1 MHQARGGILFI
12 DEAYGMAGSTHGT
25 SSYAKEAVDTLVG
38 QITTA
43 EFKGNLLVIMAGY
56 EADIDKMFA
65 NANPGLQSRFN
76 KKRVKFEPWSVEQA
90 VTVVA
95 KEITD
100 KEGKTI
106 TEDAISLLRGFCR
119 QMHPLPSW
127 ASARDVFETILP
139 TLYTARAS
147 RLRKAAK
154 EKQMLD
160 ATGAEAGAK
169 SGASKRKAA
178 QGGSEPYTAA
188 DVRQGLEPVVA
199 SRMQAA
205 GYENYQA
212 PEPEE
217 GVRSMGG
224 DDAAPRQ
231 PPKTN
236 VKHKVKVIDDISED
250 EDEDEA
256 DIFAALEE
264 ACVDLGYT
272 EDDIAEMLRPG
283 GDYTDELL
291 DKIRELTGCNDLK
304 KIRAVLDR
312 QKHALLVRVEKIIE
326 QRKQEQTEEEMK
338 IQEKLKKIGRS
349 LSFVFTFVS
358 RCASHLFCVLP
369 RIAPSLCQH
378 LTRFFAQMRMFC
390 CSCLSHF
397 PCSRCEHALLA
408 ALCHTTT
415 FCCSSTRALINA
427 FVQQMPDGL
436 RMAQSRGRLAMCGR
450 LTLLH
455 RRASQYSRLRAIE
468 RASER
473 ERALWRSR
481 YVRHHAPSLQ
491 QSRCRG
497 YCFLI

>member
-1 MHQARGGILFI
+1 MLTRERLCTNHMRSAAIYEFYPDSAGKLTGMFLEATEVSLWVWQTMH
-12 DEAYGMAGSTHGT
+12 T
-25 SSYAKEAVDTLVG
+25 SKVS
-38 QITTA
+38 
-43 EFKGNLLVIMAGY
+43 
-56 EADIDKMFA
+56 
-65 NANPGLQSRFN
+65 
-76 KKRVKFEPWSVEQA
+76 
-90 VTVVA
+90 
-95 KEITD
+95 
-100 KEGKTI
+100 
-106 TEDAISLLRGFCR
+106 
-119 QMHPLPSW
+119 
-127 ASARDVFETILP
+127 P
-139 TLYTARAS
+139 TLKKHTRTCPDM
-147 RLRKAAK
+147 AAFPSVLSLTW
-154 EKQMLD
+154 Q
-160 ATGAEAGAK
+160 
-169 SGASKRKAA
+169 S
-178 QGGSEPYTAA
+178 
-188 DVRQGLEPVVA
+188 LEDLCLLLFSP
-199 SRMQAA
+199 RYLQLHL
-205 GYENYQA
+205 
-212 PEPEE
+212 E

-415 FCCSSTRALINA
+415 FYCSFARALINA

-455 RRASQYSRLRAIE
+455 RRAS
-468 RASER
+468 
-473 ERALWRSR
+473 RSQDAAR
-481 YVRHHAPSLQ
+481 RGRRRTKTRHAW
-491 QSRCRG
+491 
-497 YCFLI
+497 